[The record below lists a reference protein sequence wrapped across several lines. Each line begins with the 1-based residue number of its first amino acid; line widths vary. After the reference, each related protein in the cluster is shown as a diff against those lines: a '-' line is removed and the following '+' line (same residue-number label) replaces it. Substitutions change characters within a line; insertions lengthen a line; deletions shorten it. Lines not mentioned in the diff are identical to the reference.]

1 MDSAAAIALAV
12 ESKDR
17 KRVPP
22 ASFAEATIA
31 EEIHLS
37 RRSTLPVRRNFLA
50 SCHADVPGHPEIED
64 EYRETCLEIQR
75 NCEIYNQEFSI
86 GRRHRR
92 TAGS

>member
-1 MDSAAAIALAV
+1 MG
-12 ESKDR
+12 
-17 KRVPP
+17 
-22 ASFAEATIA
+22 
-31 EEIHLS
+31 
-37 RRSTLPVRRNFLA
+37 RRNRIVIVFDVTQYVYHSFPKLA
-50 SCHADVPGHPEIED
+50 MPDLFSCRADVPGHPEIED